1 MSCVTLNAAITS
13 SGFPFNLSILHAIE
27 KFREVSE
34 ENSGKRDYNAKLSAE
49 EYAQARGQYL
59 EMIVSHDKIFVDPI
73 SQEILSVDQHC
84 APLKL
89 VTEEEWEA
97 LMKNEYDMDY
107 EDDKLLRLERLGQ
120 ARQASHHENAI
131 SYLVNIPH
139 GHKYIILGAAAS
151 GKTCTL
157 QNIFL
162 HFFTRYDAFAHVQG
176 CAKGT

>member
-1 MSCVTLNAAITS
+1 MSLGFVGTNNVEYVSCVTLNNAIIS
-13 SGFPFNLSILHAIE
+13 SGFPFNLSILYAIE

-34 ENSGKRDYNAKLSAE
+34 ENATKRDYNSKMSAE
-49 EYAQARGQYL
+49 DYAQARTQYL

-120 ARQASHHENAI
+120 AKQASHHENAI
-131 SYLVNIPH
+131 NYLVNIPY

-151 GKTCTL
+151 GKTCT
-157 QNIFL
+157 FYYM
-162 HFFTRYDAFAHVQG
+162 FFTYF
-176 CAKGT
+176 